1 MKTMTLYPPSTLQNA
16 LSDFDHRYIGSVF
29 GNSVMEPA
37 TRTFYNRPAVDIRE
51 TDKAYLLDMELPGC
65 GENDITIHVDG
76 NSLTVASKPEDTAAS
91 AEPKEKKEGQEI
103 WILRERRICSFSRS
117 FKLPENAN
125 LEDVSAEFKN
135 GVLSIEVQK
144 RPDAQKRT
152 IQIIAK

>member
-65 GENDITIHVDG
+65 DENDITIHVDG
-76 NSLTVASKPEDTAAS
+76 NSLSIASKPEEAAAP
-91 AEPKEKKEGQEI
+91 AEPKERKEVQET
-103 WILRERRICSFSRS
+103 WILRERRVCSFSRS

-125 LEDVSAEFKN
+125 LEEVSAEFKN
-135 GVLSIEVQK
+135 GVLSVGVQK
-144 RPDAQKRT
+144 RPEALKRT
-152 IQIIAK
+152 IQINAR